1 MSTKFQ
7 LLSTF
12 LFSLVALSLCAA
24 ASQPMNLRDQVKGLS
39 PLAKSE
45 FTTKVKAALLTDYF
59 KIALICLERFKRCSQ
74 LLNRGFCVSADKRF
88 SFYLWAKKVAGQ
100 ILDEPGVH
108 CPRQLMLQ
116 FYINNF

>member
-1 MSTKFQ
+1 MSTNFT
-7 LLSTF
+7 LSTF
-12 LFSLVALSLCAA
+12 AFIFLVAFSFCSA
-24 ASQPMNLRDQVKGLS
+24 ASHFRDHVKGLS
-39 PLAKSE
+39 PLEKSE
-45 FTTKVKAALLTDYF
+45 FTTKVKAVLLTDYF
-59 KIALICLERFKRCSQ
+59 KIALICLERYKRCSQ

-100 ILDEPGVH
+100 ILDEPGVQ